1 MRKRQRVA
9 FATTVLAAAVAFA
22 VSTTASSTAAG
33 ASSGEPTAVSAASGT
48 GGLGSK
54 AVTNYLQYVDGK
66 RGAAKANATPVQIGF
81 VNQQGGAV
89 VVGADA
95 TTGAQLA
102 VKYDNAELG
111 GVDGHPV
118 ELVTC
123 FIASSEQEG
132 TTCGQQFLADKSL
145 SVIEEG
151 GVATGI
157 QSLYN
162 TLAGAK
168 PVIVGVAATAI
179 DPVEKNAVILFGDAT
194 HILPPWGTYAAKVL
208 HAKTAAVVY
217 ENEPGITT
225 GAQAMIAALKKAGVT
240 VKAIGYDPTE
250 TDVVGPLTSAGA
262 QTADMVV
269 PYTDANGCVNI
280 ANALTQLG
288 ITTAKRIVAPPLCL
302 NGQVLS
308 ALGDFPKWTYG
319 IASSL
324 FGDKTDPGMAPYTAV
339 ADKYRYTSDAPDPWN
354 IVNFGTTLSII
365 RFLNQLGY
373 GHITPAAVLKQAKS
387 FKGPQALGAPS
398 LKCGQYPS
406 APAVCN
412 NQAQF
417 FTYDGKN
424 QWTKA
429 SSWLKPPQ

>member
-1 MRKRQRVA
+1 MRQRQRLG
-9 FATTVLAAAVAFA
+9 LAMALLAAVAAFA
-22 VSTTASSTAAG
+22 MISASSSAAG
-33 ASSGEPTAVSAASGT
+33 KNQS
-48 GGLGSK
+48 GGLGAKS
-54 AVTNYLQYVDGK
+54 VTNYQKYVGAK
-66 RGAAKANATPVQIGF
+66 RGTANPKLTPVQIGF

-102 VKYDNAELG
+102 VKYDNAELDG
-111 GVDGHPV
+111 IDGHPV

-123 FIASSEQEG
+123 FIATAEEEG
-132 TTCGQQFLADKSL
+132 TTCGQKFLADKSL

-179 DPVEKNAVILFGDAT
+179 DPVQKNAVILFGDAT
-194 HILPPWGTYAAKVL
+194 HILPPWGTYAKSVL

-240 VKAIGYDPTE
+240 VHAIGYDPTV
-250 TDVVGPLTSAGA
+250 TDVVGPLTSADA

-302 NGQVLS
+302 NGQVIQ

-324 FGDKTDPGMAPYTAV
+324 YGDATDPGMGPYTAITN
-339 ADKYRYTSDAPDPWN
+339 KYRYTTEAPDPWN

-365 RFLNQLGY
+365 RFLNTLGY
-373 GHITPAAVLKQAKS
+373 GHITPAAVLRTAKA

-398 LKCGQYPS
+398 LQCGQDKS

-412 NQAQF
+412 DQAQF

-429 SSWLKPPQ
+429 SSWLKPPS